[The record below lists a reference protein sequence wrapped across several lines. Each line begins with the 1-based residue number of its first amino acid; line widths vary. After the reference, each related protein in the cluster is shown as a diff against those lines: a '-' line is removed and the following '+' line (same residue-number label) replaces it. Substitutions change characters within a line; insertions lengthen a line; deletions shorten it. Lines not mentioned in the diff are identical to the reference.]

1 MARIFLEA
9 GAATRP
15 VPRGAGIKR
24 TETLPQ
30 VPESFMGICVKNC
43 EHRIVSKKIEQKT
56 LPFSTPIFLRCAGA
70 HYSSPSSLC
79 E

>member
-24 TETLPQ
+24 TLTLPQ
-30 VPESFMGICVKNC
+30 VPESFMGIVCGSPEFLLC
-43 EHRIVSKKIEQKT
+43 RINVSDARRLQ
-56 LPFSTPIFLRCAGA
+56 LRGDSLEAAGA
-70 HYSSPSSLC
+70 SIFRF
-79 E
+79 

>member
-24 TETLPQ
+24 TLTLPQ
-30 VPESFMGICVKNC
+30 VPESFIGICVENC
-43 EHRIVSKKIEQKT
+43 EQKKCEQIAPVFDADFFT
-56 LPFSTPIFLRCAGA
+56 VCG
-70 HYSSPSSLC
+70 SPLFFPQ
-79 E
+79 

>member
-24 TETLPQ
+24 TLTLPQ

-43 EHRIVSKKIEQKT
+43 EHKVVSTKKT
-56 LPFSTPIFLRCAGA
+56 
-70 HYSSPSSLC
+70 
-79 E
+79 

>member
-1 MARIFLEA
+1 MVDAVLRTSRPAMARIFLEA

-30 VPESFMGICVKNC
+30 VPLNFIGICVKNC
-43 EHRIVSKKIEQKT
+43 EHKVVSTKKT
-56 LPFSTPIFLRCAGA
+56 
-70 HYSSPSSLC
+70 
-79 E
+79 